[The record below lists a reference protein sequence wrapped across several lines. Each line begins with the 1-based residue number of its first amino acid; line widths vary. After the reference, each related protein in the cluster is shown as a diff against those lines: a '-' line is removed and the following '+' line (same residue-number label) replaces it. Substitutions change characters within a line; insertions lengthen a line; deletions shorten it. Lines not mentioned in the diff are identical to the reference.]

1 MSFWRK
7 HGDRFLDGLITYIF
21 RLPSWPSRFLRAGAA
36 LIVAGLG
43 VGGLAGD
50 LSWIDADRVLRLAVQ
65 ADGGG
70 LSVYWSQI
78 TVFLGILLVAAGLIL
93 GIIDHVTD
101 RRQLRKQ
108 SVVVLEHRGLHQ
120 TVDTPLA
127 SAVPKRLKGRID
139 VLPVDHRQSTSTSQ
153 ISSPEDALS
162 QIAGLRQQLRQKRD
176 AAGPGNIKLVYGGM
190 APVPLTFL
198 TGMMVGNE
206 AGLTVMDWDR
216 FAERWREPD
225 GADDGDRFTVS
236 GLEDLEDNTAEV
248 ALAVAV
254 SFPSDAD
261 GIRTTLGDMPLVRV
275 ALPTLSTTAHWSA
288 DKQSAMAKD
297 FTDLLGDLMA
307 KGVERIHLF
316 IAAPNSVVFTLGRH
330 FDDRLHPEVVV
341 YQYERSASPPFP
353 WAVKMPTHGQS
364 AAQIVISGAI
374 PIPPATT

>member
-1 MSFWRK
+1 LADLEAEDMSFWRK
-7 HGDRFLDGLITYIF
+7 HGDRFFDGMITYIF
-21 RLPSWPSRFLRAGAA
+21 RTPSWPSRLLGAGIT

-50 LSWIDADRVLRLAVQ
+50 LSWINADRVLQFSVQ

-70 LSVYWSQI
+70 LSVYWSKMAVCAGI
-78 TVFLGILLVAAGLIL
+78 LSVAAGILL
-93 GIIDHVTD
+93 GINDHVAD
-101 RRQLRKQ
+101 RRHRKQ

-216 FAERWREPD
+216 FAERWRELD
-225 GADDGDRFTVS
+225 GADDGIGSPFP
-236 GLEDLEDNTAEV
+236 GLKV
-248 ALAVAV
+248 WK
-254 SFPSDAD
+254 
-261 GIRTTLGDMPLVRV
+261 TTLQR
-275 ALPTLSTTAHWSA
+275 
-288 DKQSAMAKD
+288 
-297 FTDLLGDLMA
+297 
-307 KGVERIHLF
+307 
-316 IAAPNSVVFTLGRH
+316 
-330 FDDRLHPEVVV
+330 
-341 YQYERSASPPFP
+341 
-353 WAVKMPTHGQS
+353 
-364 AAQIVISGAI
+364 
-374 PIPPATT
+374 

>member
-7 HGDRFLDGLITYIF
+7 HGDRFFDGLITYVF
-21 RLPSWPSRFLRAGAA
+21 RTPSWPSRLLRAGGT

-50 LSWIDADRVLRLAVQ
+50 LSWIDADRVVRLAMQ

-70 LSVYWSQI
+70 LSVHWSQI
-78 TVFLGILLVAAGLIL
+78 TVFLGILLAAAGGVL
-93 GIIDHVTD
+93 GVIDHIAD

-120 TVDTPLA
+120 TIDTPLA

-176 AAGPGNIKLVYGGM
+176 AAGPGDVKMVYGGM
-190 APVPLTFL
+190 APVPQTFL

-225 GADDGDRFTVS
+225 GVDDGDRFTVA
-236 GLEDLEDNTAEV
+236 GLEELQDKTTEV

-254 SFPSDAD
+254 SFPSDED
-261 GIRTTLGDMPLVRV
+261 GIRATLGDMPLIRPRHWHVTAQKPR
-275 ALPTLSTTAHWSA
+275 TSLSPGR
-288 DKQSAMAKD
+288 D
-297 FTDLLGDLMA
+297 FDA
-307 KGVERIHLF
+307 
-316 IAAPNSVVFTLGRH
+316 
-330 FDDRLHPEVVV
+330 
-341 YQYERSASPPFP
+341 
-353 WAVKMPTHGQS
+353 
-364 AAQIVISGAI
+364 
-374 PIPPATT
+374 